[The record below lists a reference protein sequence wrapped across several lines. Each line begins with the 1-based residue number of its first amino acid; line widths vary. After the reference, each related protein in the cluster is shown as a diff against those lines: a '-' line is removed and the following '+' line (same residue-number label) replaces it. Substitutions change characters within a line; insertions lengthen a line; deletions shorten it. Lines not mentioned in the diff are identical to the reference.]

1 MKPRLVVILIVI
13 VAIYLFVTL
22 SSSLRTPL
30 TLEDEESELAQISLP
45 LKGITGD
52 MILDGG
58 SVYLEII
65 DSRNQIHKFAFPI
78 KGGVGGVGG
87 SYPTVLSGTAH
98 ASIAPGVPMVDS
110 ARAKVVLLSLLEKYH
125 KPLDKGALRVKYAL
139 LGRPAK
145 LHEEIPARVF
155 YGLTNY

>member
-13 VAIYLFVTL
+13 VAIYLFVAL
-22 SSSLRTPL
+22 SRSLRTPL

-65 DSRNQIHKFAFPI
+65 DSRNEIHKFAFPI
-78 KGGVGGVGG
+78 KGGVGG

-145 LHEEIPARVF
+145 FHEEIPARVF